1 MRKLQYRIKIKA
13 REYIFDTIEKA
24 RDCRQKL
31 REMGYRNIS
40 LLIENE

>member
-13 REYIFDTIEKA
+13 RDYIFDTIEKA
-24 RDCRQKL
+24 RDCRRKL
-31 REMGYRNIS
+31 KEMGYNNIS